1 MRRKLIE
8 DRAHLQIT
16 GEVQGV
22 FFRASMSERAMAL
35 GLSGWVAN
43 HPDGGVEAV
52 VEGPADRVDAIVRW
66 CHTGPPAARVDDC
79 TVERS
84 RAQGLFHG
92 FSIRMVLDGQEP
104 NLTP

>member
-52 VEGPADRVDAIVRW
+52 V
-66 CHTGPPAARVDDC
+66 
-79 TVERS
+79 
-84 RAQGLFHG
+84 
-92 FSIRMVLDGQEP
+92 
-104 NLTP
+104 